1 MDQVGS
7 INEAAYWYTT
17 SKGNTV
23 PRIVEGRSSVVAEGG
38 MSVNSGS
45 KADSKEKEYNE
56 RLVVFLDLLFTHSV
70 VEADGSIKKLI
81 PAEFTD
87 EVREIFGSMTK
98 AAE

>member
-1 MDQVGS
+1 MDQVRS
-7 INEAAYWYTT
+7 INEAAHWYTT
-17 SKGNTV
+17 SKDNTV

-45 KADSKEKEYNE
+45 KADSNEKESNE
-56 RLVVFLDLLFTHSV
+56 RLVVFLDLLFTYSV
-70 VEADGSIKKLI
+70 VEADGSIKKLT